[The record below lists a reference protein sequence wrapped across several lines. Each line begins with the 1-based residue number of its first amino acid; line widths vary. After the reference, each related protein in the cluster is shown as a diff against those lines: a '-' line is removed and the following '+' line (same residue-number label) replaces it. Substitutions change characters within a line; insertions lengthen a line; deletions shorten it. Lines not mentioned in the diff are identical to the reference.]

1 MSEKSWRDLSE
12 ETHNQRENN
21 ATFWDDYMGDGI
33 TPPPH
38 IQSSFPRLTV
48 FS

>member
-1 MSEKSWRDLSE
+1 MNEKSWRDLSE
-12 ETHNQRENN
+12 VTYNQWENY
-21 ATFWDDYMGDGI
+21 ATFWVDYLSEGI

-38 IQSSFPRLTV
+38 IQSSFLRLTV